1 MKRSFGLGAL
11 LALAVAVT
19 LLAAAPVFGAP
30 KVEVRPG
37 KLTLDGA
44 IYSYA
49 IGEGASRSAVEIG
62 GHYGLTRDLS
72 FAASVMNLA
81 FRENES
87 LSSAHL
93 DLQYR
98 FDDRVAGYAGFQT
111 VSYDWYGWPYYS
123 HSSTGPR
130 FEVGLLGHL
139 RLDRQLSAFG
149 QLGVTLFPYKN
160 ATEYSIGLEYQANPH
175 VSVNLLYSRPL
186 DSYISGPGLGISY
199 TF

>member
-1 MKRSFGLGAL
+1 MKRSFGFGAL

-19 LLAAAPVFGAP
+19 LMAATPVLGAP
-30 KVEVRPG
+30 RVDVRPG

-49 IGEGASRSAVEIG
+49 VGESASRSAVEIG

-81 FRENES
+81 FSGDQS
-87 LSSAHL
+87 LSSTHL

-111 VSYDWYGWPYYS
+111 VRYDWYDWPYYS
-123 HSSTGPR
+123 HSSKGPN
-130 FEVGLLGHL
+130 FEVGLLGRL
-139 RLDRQLSAFG
+139 RLDKQLSAFG
-149 QLGVTLFPYKN
+149 QLGVTLFPSEN
-160 ATEYSIGLEYQANPH
+160 ATEYSLGLEYQASTH

-186 DSYISGPGLGISY
+186 DGYISGPGLGISY